1 MARACARSDITPER
15 VVMRRNLRNTH
26 ELSIGAKET
35 KTEMEDERKDSIT
48 YTQTQCWLL
57 EWTAD
62 LAAQ

>member
-1 MARACARSDITPER
+1 
-15 VVMRRNLRNTH
+15 MRRNLRNTH